1 MLGSCL
7 MTLRNNNLF
16 YYSISGIKWTIFIVN
31 SRILSHHG
39 SFRSTTSSSNLSSV
53 MSSTSFWKLS
63 IQKTKIFH
71 WVYFKKKKLKKPM
84 KTSAW
89 QLLNLWWLDTTI
101 IFYKNRGLAK
111 LPCLETA
118 TMTFVLSPL
127 LKNFFNKFI
136 CVDYTQF
143 ESPPAR
149 KPA

>member
-1 MLGSCL
+1 M
-7 MTLRNNNLF
+7 NNF
-16 YYSISGIKWTIFIVN
+16 YCEFQDLVSSWLIQINDFFLKFVFSDVINFILKIKYTKKRKYSIGFI
-31 SRILSHHG
+31 SR
-39 SFRSTTSSSNLSSV
+39 
-53 MSSTSFWKLS
+53 
-63 IQKTKIFH
+63 
-71 WVYFKKKKLKKPM
+71 KKNWKKPM

-118 TMTFVLSPL
+118 TMTYILSPL